1 MSETGKLFD
10 TVGYNRFKSLDDALS
25 HYGGY
30 VGQQATGKCQ
40 TPDPLHEGDTM
51 AYKRGYHQGLSDAR
65 ADIDFADRE
74 LRREALHVAVNASE
88 KFGGAYELLALAE
101 NIYDFLKGKGEPEPY
116 LKGWGEPEP
125 YGTPITELVSEALK
139 ANGEAI
145 IDSITQ
151 VNPLMRRLKDGNG
164 KEIPQETR

>member
-25 HYGGY
+25 HYGSY

-40 TPDPLHEGDTM
+40 IPDTM
-51 AYKRGYHQGLSDAR
+51 AYKSGYRQGLSDAR
-65 ADIDFADRE
+65 ANIDFADRE

-88 KFGGAYELLALAE
+88 KFGSAYELLALAE
-101 NIYDFLKGKGEPEPY
+101 DIYDFLKGKGEPEPY
-116 LKGWGEPEP
+116 T
-125 YGTPITELVSEALK
+125 GTPITELVSEAIK

-164 KEIPQETR
+164 EEIPQETR